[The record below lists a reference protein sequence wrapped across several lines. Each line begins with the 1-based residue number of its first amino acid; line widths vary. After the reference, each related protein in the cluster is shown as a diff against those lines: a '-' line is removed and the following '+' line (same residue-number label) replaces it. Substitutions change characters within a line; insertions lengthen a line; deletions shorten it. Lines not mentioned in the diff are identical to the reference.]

1 MHYLNNSGMLFFSHY
16 TATLTFS
23 IILSLIC
30 VFPLSIVIKSYAEL
44 DSVIFENRP
53 SSISQLIAHR
63 IAWGGLFGAWLG
75 AFVIPLDWDRWWQ
88 VKRCRPVMASFQMPF
103 ALNSFFPNPSEM
115 PKLKAII
122 FAEFDADKG
131 PVIRFQVP
139 EVLFDSKK
147 FDSFSSAI
155 IPKPELF
162 QRLIKVN
169 HIENTDGKIY
179 KVMGH
184 PVGIESEAYPRG
196 RYIFNLCFVV
206 DKSSK
211 VDCMYEPMVQKCAAY
226 LTQLET
232 ENQFLSKCKDKMP
245 QLMQSIFEGLNTQ
258 GECKIPVTDGTT
270 FYLKL
275 CPSFHGIE
283 PPKVSP
289 YMVPMFTR
297 VPPPKTPYHLPKMD
311 VLSQKIC
318 PKIDGVRCVKD
329 IALLVQ
335 IDADLVARCVRNL
348 HFYGCLTLLPLFMYS
363 NTYVANEQLQQF
375 YLNADTI
382 EACLD
387 FVGLRNKEGKPAT
400 PKPLFSD
407 VFRLYVSLRTG
418 ITMKEWCERVS
429 PRQFNVD
436 ERRLVQFGVFHGF
449 VRKLSIY
456 PVALK
461 QGDNRRIAKLCDGS
475 RSLED
480 LAVIYTVSPLKL
492 HTLLQSDTN
501 FVFISK

>member
-1 MHYLNNSGMLFFSHY
+1 
-16 TATLTFS
+16 
-23 IILSLIC
+23 
-30 VFPLSIVIKSYAEL
+30 
-44 DSVIFENRP
+44 
-53 SSISQLIAHR
+53 
-63 IAWGGLFGAWLG
+63 
-75 AFVIPLDWDRWWQ
+75 
-88 VKRCRPVMASFQMPF
+88 MPF
-103 ALNSFFPNPSEM
+103 ALNSFFPSPSDV

-139 EVLFDSKK
+139 EVVFDAKK
-147 FDSFSSAI
+147 FDTFSSAI
-155 IPKPELF
+155 IPKSELF

-232 ENQFLSKCKDKMP
+232 ENQFLSQCKHKMP
-245 QLMQSIFEGLNTQ
+245 QLMQSIFDGLNTQ
-258 GECKIPVTDGTT
+258 GECKIPVSDGAT

-311 VLSQKIC
+311 VLSQKASPLCRLFRFVRFRYFSISCSFPKDQRLQIRQLRGFRSAIC
-318 PKIDGVRCVKD
+318 PKIDGVRCIKD

-363 NTYVANEQLQQF
+363 NTYVANEQLHHF

-387 FVGLRNKEGKPAT
+387 FVGPRNKEGEPVT
-400 PKPLFSD
+400 PKPIFSD

-418 ITMKEWCERVS
+418 ITMKEWCERLS
-429 PRQFNVD
+429 PRQYNVD
-436 ERRLVQFGVFHGF
+436 ERRLIQFGVFHGF
-449 VRKLSIY
+449 IRKLSIYPTGITMKEWCERLSPRQYNVDERRLIQFGVFHGFIRKLSIY

-492 HTLLQSDTN
+492 HTLLQNDTN